1 MLCKLAFR
9 NVKRQIG
16 NELIYFM
23 TVAIT
28 VAFMFAIDQVL
39 FNQTLYDYAVGR
51 DLQGGMIG
59 LIVLISAVVAFMLS
73 YASAFMLRLRR
84 REFGVYLTCGMTRV
98 DVLRLFLTENLL
110 ICIVALAVGM
120 LFGLFLYQGLMGM
133 VSMMLEAEFTAASY
147 SVKGTWFTIV
157 LVFLVFLVS
166 CLLAARYLYRVT
178 IHELVKGRQTRVKSV
193 RFPFVWTVLT
203 IGGAAGMAAAV
214 IGMRSW
220 VRAYLSGAST
230 MLPLLERL
238 FLLFGSL
245 ILFHFSLAHSL
256 MALLLKRKRLRS
268 RGTNTFLFR
277 QLSASLHTNA
287 AMMGMIACL
296 LAIAVI
302 GLDAVFME
310 RLGAEARLAVF
321 CPYDLHYIISY
332 DQDDRSGRPGLE
344 EAKEIVER
352 YTAIEKTISYT
363 FYADGGHA
371 LYDHT
376 QFSGEGYAGIQDS
389 YVAVSEFNALITP
402 LGYDAVELSDSFLV
416 VADVSAAAQFHDQG
430 MTITLNGREY
440 HMAGVRTDYPD
451 FMFRYLYAVVPDEAV
466 EGMAAQQYHEV
477 YELKKNDFDAHALE
491 RDLSYAVEYGGR
503 QSDSSDFIIKEYE
516 RREENARVAFLSVS
530 AMFAAGVLLCMG
542 MALLALKTLT
552 GLAEDKERYRV
563 LSLIGVGMRDLR
575 RVLFRQTFFFFIFP
589 LILPL
594 VCGIPAAALCQ
605 EILRINHMELFVHA
619 AGVTAFAVSGVILLL
634 YLLYYS
640 AAYLIAKRVVVWE
653 Q

>member
-59 LIVLISAVVAFMLS
+59 LIVLISVVVAFMLS

-84 REFGVYLTCGMTRV
+84 REFGVYLTCGMTRA
-98 DVLRLFLTENLL
+98 DVLRLFLAENLL

-147 SVKGTWFTIV
+147 SVNGTWFTVV
-157 LVFLVFLVS
+157 LVFFVFLIS

-178 IHELVKGRQTRVKSV
+178 IQELVKGRQTRVKNV
-193 RFPFVWTVLT
+193 RFPYVWTVLT
-203 IGGAAGMAAAV
+203 IAGAAGMAAAV
-214 IGMRSW
+214 IG
-220 VRAYLSGAST
+220 VRAWIHAYLSGAST
-230 MLPLLERL
+230 MMPLLERL
-238 FLLFGSL
+238 FFLLGSM
-245 ILFHFSLAHSL
+245 ILFHISLAHSL
-256 MALLLKRKRLRS
+256 MALLLKSRKLRS

-287 AMMGMIACL
+287 VMMGMIACL

-310 RLGAEARLAVF
+310 RLGAEARLAMF
-321 CPYDLHYIISY
+321 CPYDLHYVVSY
-332 DQDDRSGRPGLE
+332 DQTGRGERLRLE

-352 YTAIEKTISYT
+352 YAAIEKTIPYT

-376 QFSGEGYAGIQDS
+376 KFSGDGFEGIQDS
-389 YVAVSEFNALITP
+389 YLAESEFNALITP
-402 LGYDAVELSDSFLV
+402 LGYDAVELSDRFLV
-416 VADVSAAAQFHDQG
+416 VADVDAAAQFQDPE
-430 MTITLNGREY
+430 MTITLNGRAY
-440 HMAGVRTDYPD
+440 RLAGVRTDYPE

-466 EGMAAQQYHEV
+466 EGMTAQQYHEV
-477 YELKKNDFDAHALE
+477 YDLSGDDFDAHALSRE
-491 RDLSYAVEYGGR
+491 LSYMVEYEGR

-575 RVLFRQTFFFFIFP
+575 RVLFRQTFFFFVFP
-589 LILPL
+589 LVLPL
-594 VCGIPAAALCQ
+594 VCGVPAAALCQ
-605 EILRINHMELFVHA
+605 EILRIHHMELFVHA
-619 AGVTAFAVSGVILLL
+619 AGVTAFAVSGAILLF

-653 Q
+653 H